1 MYVYLQYNMC
11 KDGADFEYCQKEGG
25 VYLDKNG
32 NVKEDHPRNRVWFQ
46 QKKKDATIFET
57 CIIK

>member
-32 NVKEDHPRNRVWFQ
+32 NVKEDHPRQRAWFVNSSPFGW
-46 QKKKDATIFET
+46 KNDN
-57 CIIK
+57 